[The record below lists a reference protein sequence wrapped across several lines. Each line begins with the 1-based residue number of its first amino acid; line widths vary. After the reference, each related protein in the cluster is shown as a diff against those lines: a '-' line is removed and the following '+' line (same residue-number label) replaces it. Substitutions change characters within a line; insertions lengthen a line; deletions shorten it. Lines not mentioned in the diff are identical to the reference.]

1 MSESDISIEEY
12 FEQRIPE
19 IFTEQVANSPVMG
32 MANTVARVQ
41 FDITSKDG
49 AKHTYSVIIKDA
61 KELVV
66 VPGPV
71 SEAMVRVLLSE
82 GDWREAVT
90 GELSGAADMFTD
102 MKQMA
107 NRGRYDQLKE
117 LKGKLMIDLSRSGRE
132 NVDMEIVF
140 NGAQTPAS
148 TFKCSLDDWAK
159 MSKGELSG
167 MSAFMEGKLKI
178 EGDMAFA
185 LSLSALV
192 S

>member
-1 MSESDISIEEY
+1 MSESDVSIKEY

-32 MANTVARVQ
+32 MADTVARVQ

-49 AKHTYSVIIKDA
+49 AKHTYSVTIKDA
-61 KELVV
+61 KELEV

-117 LKGKLMIDLSRSGRE
+117 LKGKLLIALSRAGKE

-148 TFKCSLDDWAK
+148 TFKCALEDWAK